1 MGSMKRSEAGITL
14 VELLVAVSI
23 LMIISVT
30 LFGAFETA
38 TQSWER
44 GADDGAAESSLRL
57 VLHEF
62 DSQARSAVDEILLV
76 DARPVPYFFGSSDT
90 LRFLTGGTGALFGQL
105 DPGAMEVTWRVD
117 RDDMTDEI
125 GLVMERALPVDLQ
138 PEDERIFEVVEMAPS
153 VARFQLRYHYRPA
166 LPETEEE
173 ATEGLWANEWDP
185 LSDDLTLQPQG
196 MPEGV
201 EITLGHFDPVT
212 GDTIDLP
219 SLYIPILAK
228 TDLLRAS
235 GAEFGTLDGI
245 MDFR

>member
-90 LRFLTGGTGALFGQL
+90 LRFLTGAAGLAFLREWPWMSASAVQRYHAVHGPGQ
-105 DPGAMEVTWRVD
+105 DGPTEDEVSSSD
-117 RDDMTDEI
+117 H
-125 GLVMERALPVDLQ
+125 PVHVEAPDLQ
-138 PEDERIFEVVEMAPS
+138 
-153 VARFQLRYHYRPA
+153 RFFP
-166 LPETEEE
+166 
-173 ATEGLWANEWDP
+173 
-185 LSDDLTLQPQG
+185 
-196 MPEGV
+196 
-201 EITLGHFDPVT
+201 
-212 GDTIDLP
+212 
-219 SLYIPILAK
+219 
-228 TDLLRAS
+228 
-235 GAEFGTLDGI
+235 
-245 MDFR
+245 